1 MPRILIEMGFISN
14 PVEGAKL
21 DSEEGQEEIAQA
33 IADAIISYKKEYF
46 GNGGVNEEVINKPS
60 KKW

>member
-1 MPRILIEMGFISN
+1 VLNSILKKDRKRSR
-14 PVEGAKL
+14 
-21 DSEEGQEEIAQA
+21 A